1 MRGNVRGTED
11 ARPMYTTIVVGTD
24 GSPRAGHAVD
34 AAQSLAALTGATL
47 HVVCAYQPV
56 SLALASVAGAAGSAV
71 PVDLG
76 DERDTARAIADDAA
90 RTARDAGIPVQVH
103 AVARSAADALCD
115 VAQACGA
122 DLIVVGNRGMSGKGR
137 VLGSVPNTVTHHA
150 RCAVLV
156 VATDG

>member
-1 MRGNVRGTED
+1 
-11 ARPMYTTIVVGTD
+11 MYKTIVVGTD
-24 GSPRAGHAVD
+24 GSPRAAHAVE

-56 SLALASVAGAAGSAV
+56 ALALASVAGAAGSAI

-76 DERDTARAIADDAA
+76 DEQASARTIADDAA
-90 RTARDAGIPVQVH
+90 RKARESGIAVETH

-115 VAQACGA
+115 VAEACDA
-122 DLIVVGNRGMSGKGR
+122 DLIVVGNRGMSGRGR

-156 VATDG
+156 VATDA